1 MNNVQ
6 HLQREGRACYKR
18 REYAKA
24 LEFFDNA
31 IGRAPSVQ
39 LLDNRAACHDKLN
52 DLPAALKDAKKA
64 IQLQKEDP
72 TGYLRAGKILVKMEK
87 ESVAFDIY
95 SHGLKNVKHAGQGY
109 ELLRTAHVALM
120 NRLSPPKSVDPFTV
134 LPRELAEQILEYLT
148 FQQRM
153 NACLVS
159 KQWKSFFR
167 SVPSLWQHLDLSDAR
182 RKVRPAFISRAINVG
197 RQRLTSATLHK
208 LYDFDKTLAALIR
221 HCPLQDLTL
230 LDTGVQS
237 QNLVDLLREAA
248 QLRALRILEGTQIGQ
263 RTLKQLVASLSTSL
277 ETLVCY
283 APDNIMVDLETR
295 PYHRLTTLKICVGRF
310 AALDTFFE
318 AVATCMPHLRF
329 FTAHQDLCQASHTPV
344 PLDLTALDKLECL
357 DLRLRWRGCVDV
369 MLPTTLRLL
378 RLHVPHE
385 CVLTTSAS
393 ITEVRLPRL
402 AELLLDV
409 PSVAALLHAILG
421 VEDTDAEAEELV
433 SDIHTLALSARYVGI
448 CEYTNDLTAAFQ
460 RRRLRQLK
468 HLITPH
474 ESEIERFASMVAESL
489 QALES
494 IDVSGTKITG
504 VEMKQLVGMPR
515 LKRITVKDCPH
526 LGRDAVQWAR
536 TQGVVVDDR
545 PSGVFHSGLKVR
557 Y

>member
-72 TGYLRAGKILVKMEK
+72 TGYLRAGKILVKMER
-87 ESVAFDIY
+87 ESVAFEIY

-109 ELLRTAHVALM
+109 ELLRTAHVDLM
-120 NRLSPPKSVDPFTV
+120 HQLSPPKSVDPLTV
-134 LPRELAEQILEYLT
+134 LPRELAEQILECLT

-159 KQWKSFFR
+159 KQWTSFFR

-197 RQRLTSATLHK
+197 RHRLTKATLHK

-230 LDTGVQS
+230 LDTGIQS

-248 QLRALRILEGTQIGQ
+248 HLRALRILEGTQIGQ
-263 RTLKQLVASLSTSL
+263 RTLKQLVGSLSTSL

-283 APDNIMVDLETR
+283 APDNNMVDLAMR

-318 AVATCMPHLRF
+318 AVAT
-329 FTAHQDLCQASHTPV
+329 
-344 PLDLTALDKLECL
+344 
-357 DLRLRWRGCVDV
+357 
-369 MLPTTLRLL
+369 
-378 RLHVPHE
+378 
-385 CVLTTSAS
+385 

-402 AELLLDV
+402 AELSLDV
-409 PSVAALLHAILG
+409 PSVASLLHAILG
-421 VEDTDAEAEELV
+421 VEYTDAEAEELV

-448 CEYTNDLTAAFQ
+448 GEYTNDFTATFQ

-474 ESEIERFASMVAESL
+474 ESEIEHFASIVAESL
-489 QALES
+489 EALES

-504 VEMKQLVGMPR
+504 VEMKQLVRMPR
-515 LKRITVKDCPH
+515 LKRITVKDCPN

-536 TQGVVVDDR
+536 SQGVIVDDR
-545 PSGVFHSGLKVR
+545 ASGRVHSGLKVR

>member
-24 LEFFDNA
+24 LEFFDSA

-39 LLDNRAACHDKLN
+39 LLDNRAACQDKLN

-64 IQLQKEDP
+64 INLQKEDP
-72 TGYLRAGKILVKMEK
+72 TGYLRAGKILVKMER
-87 ESVAFDIY
+87 ESVAVEIY

-109 ELLRTAHVALM
+109 ELLRIAYVELM
-120 NRLSPPKSVDPFTV
+120 SQLSPPKSVDPLTV

-159 KQWKSFFR
+159 KEWTSFFR
-167 SVPSLWQHLDLSDAR
+167 SVPSLWQRLDLSDAR
-182 RKVRPAFISRAINVG
+182 RKVRPAFISRAIN
-197 RQRLTSATLHK
+197 
-208 LYDFDKTLAALIR
+208 
-221 HCPLQDLTL
+221 DLTL

-237 QNLVDLLREAA
+237 HNLVDLLREAA
-248 QLRALRILEGTQIGQ
+248 HLKALRILEGTQIGQ
-263 RTLKQLVASLSTSL
+263 RTLKQLVTSLSTSL

-283 APDNIMVDLETR
+283 APNNKMVDLGMR
-295 PYHRLTTLKICVGRF
+295 PYQRLTTLKICVGSF
-310 AALDTFFE
+310 AALETFFE

-329 FTAHQDLCQASHTPV
+329 FTAHQDLRHASHTRV

-357 DLRLRWRGCVDV
+357 DLRLRWTGCVDV

-385 CVLTTSAS
+385 CVLKTSAS

-402 AELLLDV
+402 AELSLDV

-433 SDIHTLALSARYVGI
+433 SDIHTLALSVRYVGMG
-448 CEYTNDLTAAFQ
+448 EYTSDLAAAFQ

-468 HLITPH
+468 HLTTPH
-474 ESEIERFASMVAESL
+474 ESDIDRFASMVAESL

-536 TQGVVVDDR
+536 SQGVIVDDR
-545 PSGVFHSGLKVR
+545 ASGGGHSGLKVR

>member
-31 IGRAPSVQ
+31 ISRAPSVQ
-39 LLDNRAACHDKLN
+39 LLDNRAACQDKLN

-64 IQLQKEDP
+64 TQLQKEDP
-72 TGYLRAGKILVKMEK
+72 TGYLRAAKILVKMER
-87 ESVAFDIY
+87 ESVAFEIY

-109 ELLRTAHVALM
+109 ELLRTAHVDLM
-120 NRLSPPKSVDPFTV
+120 HQLSPPKSVDPLTV
-134 LPRELAEQILEYLT
+134 LPRELAEQILECLT

-159 KQWKSFFR
+159 KQWTSFFR

-197 RQRLTSATLHK
+197 RHRLTKATLHK

-230 LDTGVQS
+230 LDTGIQS

-248 QLRALRILEGTQIGQ
+248 HLRALRILEGTQIGQ
-263 RTLKQLVASLSTSL
+263 RTLKQLVGSLSTSL

-283 APDNIMVDLETR
+283 APDNNMVDLAMR
-295 PYHRLTTLKICVGRF
+295 PYHRMTTLKICVGRF

-329 FTAHQDLCQASHTPV
+329 FTAPQDLCQASHTPI

-369 MLPTTLRLL
+369 MLPTTLRTL

-402 AELLLDV
+402 AELSLDV
-409 PSVAALLHAILG
+409 PSVASLLHAILG
-421 VEDTDAEAEELV
+421 VEYTDAEAEELV

-448 CEYTNDLTAAFQ
+448 GEYTNDFTATFQ

-474 ESEIERFASMVAESL
+474 ESEIEHFASIVAESL
-489 QALES
+489 EALES

-504 VEMKQLVGMPR
+504 VEMKQLVRMPR
-515 LKRITVKDCPH
+515 LKRITVKDCPN

-536 TQGVVVDDR
+536 SQGVIVDDR
-545 PSGVFHSGLKVR
+545 ASGRVHSGLKVR

>member
-1 MNNVQ
+1 MNQ
-6 HLQREGRACYKR
+6 
-18 REYAKA
+18 
-24 LEFFDNA
+24 
-31 IGRAPSVQ
+31 
-39 LLDNRAACHDKLN
+39 
-52 DLPAALKDAKKA
+52 
-64 IQLQKEDP
+64 
-72 TGYLRAGKILVKMEK
+72 
-87 ESVAFDIY
+87 
-95 SHGLKNVKHAGQGY
+95 
-109 ELLRTAHVALM
+109 
-120 NRLSPPKSVDPFTV
+120 LSPPKSVDPLTV

-159 KQWKSFFR
+159 KQWTSFFR

-182 RKVRPAFISRAINVG
+182 RKVRTAFISRAINAG
-197 RQRLTSATLHK
+197 KHRLTKATLNK

-221 HCPLQDLTL
+221 HCPLEDLTL
-230 LDTGVQS
+230 LDTGIQS

-248 QLRALRILEGTQIGQ
+248 QLRALRILQGTLMGQ
-263 RTLKQLVASLSTSL
+263 HTLKRLVASLSTSL
-277 ETLVCY
+277 ESLVCY
-283 APDNIMVDLETR
+283 LPHTTMIDFSMQ
-295 PYHRLTTLKICVGRF
+295 PYHRLTTLNICVEKF
-310 AALDTFFE
+310 VALNIFFR
-318 AVATCMPHLRF
+318 AVATCMPHLRS
-329 FTAHQDLCQASHTPV
+329 FTAHQNPHKASHTPV

-357 DLRLRWRGCVDV
+357 DLRLRWKGCVDI
-369 MLPTTLRLL
+369 MLPTTLRIL
-378 RLHVPHE
+378 RLHIPHE

-402 AELLLDV
+402 AELSLDV

-421 VEDTDAEAEELV
+421 VEDAEDAEAEEPV
-433 SDIHTLALSARYVGI
+433 SGIHTLALSARYEGMG
-448 CEYTNDLTAAFQ
+448 EYTNDLTAAFQ

-494 IDVSGTKITG
+494 IDVSGTKTTG

-526 LGRDAVQWAR
+526 LGRDAVLWAR
-536 TQGVVVDDR
+536 SQGVVVDDR
-545 PSGVFHSGLKVR
+545 ASGVYHSGLKVR

>member
-24 LEFFDNA
+24 LEFFDSA

-39 LLDNRAACHDKLN
+39 LLDNRAACQDKLN

-64 IQLQKEDP
+64 INLQKEDP
-72 TGYLRAGKILVKMEK
+72 TGYLRAGKILVKMER
-87 ESVAFDIY
+87 ESVAVEIY

-109 ELLRTAHVALM
+109 ELLRIAHVELM
-120 NRLSPPKSVDPFTV
+120 SQLSPPKSVDPLTV

-159 KQWKSFFR
+159 KEWTSFFR
-167 SVPSLWQHLDLSDAR
+167 SVPSLWQRLDLSDAR

-237 QNLVDLLREAA
+237 HNLVDLLREAA
-248 QLRALRILEGTQIGQ
+248 HLRALRILEGTQIGQ
-263 RTLKQLVASLSTSL
+263 RTLKQLVTSLSTSL

-283 APDNIMVDLETR
+283 APDNKMVDLGMR
-295 PYHRLTTLKICVGRF
+295 PYQRLTTLKICVGSF
-310 AALDTFFE
+310 AALETFFE

-329 FTAHQDLCQASHTPV
+329 FTAHQDLRHASHTRV

-357 DLRLRWRGCVDV
+357 DLRLRWTGCVDV

-385 CVLTTSAS
+385 CVLKTSAS

-402 AELLLDV
+402 AELSLDV

-433 SDIHTLALSARYVGI
+433 SDIHTLALSVRYVGI
-448 CEYTNDLTAAFQ
+448 GEYTSDLAAAFQ

-474 ESEIERFASMVAESL
+474 ESDIDRFASMVAESL

-536 TQGVVVDDR
+536 SQGVIVDDR
-545 PSGVFHSGLKVR
+545 ASGGGHSGLKVR

>member
-1 MNNVQ
+1 
-6 HLQREGRACYKR
+6 
-18 REYAKA
+18 
-24 LEFFDNA
+24 
-31 IGRAPSVQ
+31 
-39 LLDNRAACHDKLN
+39 
-52 DLPAALKDAKKA
+52 
-64 IQLQKEDP
+64 
-72 TGYLRAGKILVKMEK
+72 
-87 ESVAFDIY
+87 
-95 SHGLKNVKHAGQGY
+95 
-109 ELLRTAHVALM
+109 LM
-120 NRLSPPKSVDPFTV
+120 HQLSPPKSVDPLTV
-134 LPRELAEQILEYLT
+134 LPRELAEQILECLT

-159 KQWKSFFR
+159 KQWTSFFR

-197 RQRLTSATLHK
+197 RHRLTKATLHK

-230 LDTGVQS
+230 LDTGIQS

-248 QLRALRILEGTQIGQ
+248 HLRALRILEGTQIGQ
-263 RTLKQLVASLSTSL
+263 RTLKQLVGSLSTSL

-283 APDNIMVDLETR
+283 APDNNMVDLAMR

-369 MLPTTLRLL
+369 MLPTTLRTL

-402 AELLLDV
+402 AELSLDV
-409 PSVAALLHAILG
+409 PSVASLLHAILG
-421 VEDTDAEAEELV
+421 VEYTDAEAEELV

-448 CEYTNDLTAAFQ
+448 GEYTNDFTATFQ

-474 ESEIERFASMVAESL
+474 ESEIEHFASIVAESL
-489 QALES
+489 EALES

-504 VEMKQLVGMPR
+504 VEMKQLVRMPR
-515 LKRITVKDCPH
+515 LKRITVKDCPN

-536 TQGVVVDDR
+536 SQGVIVDDR
-545 PSGVFHSGLKVR
+545 ASGRVHSGLKVR